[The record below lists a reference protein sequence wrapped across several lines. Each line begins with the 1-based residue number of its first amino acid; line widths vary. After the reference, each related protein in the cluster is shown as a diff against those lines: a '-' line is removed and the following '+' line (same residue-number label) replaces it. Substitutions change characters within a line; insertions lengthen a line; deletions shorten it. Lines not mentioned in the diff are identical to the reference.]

1 MTTSSGNAV
10 ITYGENAGVPVPPH
24 QVTLLVLITEC
35 PSVAL
40 SWDATN
46 GVTLDSSF
54 SGTGFIYR
62 LNLRFNYIRVSV
74 DEVK

>member
-1 MTTSSGNAV
+1 MVRTRECRS
-10 ITYGENAGVPVPPH
+10 PPP
-24 QVTLLVLITEC
+24 QRVTLLVLITEC

-62 LNLRFNYIRVSV
+62 LNVRFNYIRVSV